1 MTLTV
6 RAEDDGAR
14 LPSQGTN
21 LLELLE
27 DAASGRGSVHFLAS
41 DPEPTP
47 IRALWSASGDAARW
61 ISTKVGAG
69 STVAS
74 VLSNTRSCAIAL
86 LGAWRAGC
94 TVASLPLPGRGMSAE
109 TYLEQLRRFCEA
121 ACVDVLM
128 VDSAHKALVPAAS
141 VPVHAFDEVLSGG
154 PPRALDGGGALVQF
168 TSGSVGTPKGIHL
181 TLDAVGANVAA
192 ILSALEPRSGDSS
205 CSWLP
210 LSHDMGLIGL
220 FLAPIAAGA
229 PRFGHHRLALMAPEM
244 FIANPRSWLRN
255 CSDVG
260 ATFTVVP
267 NFALELAVRTAG
279 RVGPLDLSRLRACIV
294 GSESV
299 RADTLRRFTE
309 TFVPSGFDRRSFC
322 PAYGMAEAT
331 VAVTVVRP
339 DQPWRSISPDSSDG
353 NVVANAKPA
362 SELVSTGPPIDG
374 VDVRVVS
381 EGGAI
386 GPIEVRSASLLD
398 RYLGAELRLT
408 ADGYFPTR
416 DLGMLESGELFVL
429 GRSDEVIIVAG
440 RNVYPADVEAAAVT
454 EPRVRPGCVA
464 AVEAPG
470 GGVAIVAEPRAHGLP
485 MAELTQASGRIRS
498 AVAREL
504 GVGPV
509 TVAFVPRGSL
519 PKTPSGKLRRVSIK
533 SALTQGDAVLTR
545 EDFA

>member
-1 MTLTV
+1 MTLT
-6 RAEDDGAR
+6 ACTEDDGAR
-14 LPSQGTN
+14 LSQGTN

-74 VLSNTRSCAIAL
+74 ILSNTRSCAIAL

-121 ACVDVLM
+121 SCADALM
-128 VDSAHKALVPAAS
+128 VDPAHKALIPTPPAR
-141 VPVHAFDEVLSGG
+141 VHTFEEVFSGG
-154 PPRALDGGGALVQF
+154 PPRSFDGGGALIQF

-181 TLDAVGANVAA
+181 TLDAVGTNVAA

-220 FLAPIAAGA
+220 FLTPIAAGA
-229 PRFGHHRLALMAPEM
+229 PQFGHHRLALMTPEM
-244 FIANPRSWLRN
+244 FITNPGSWLRN

-279 RVGPLDLSRLRACIV
+279 RLRPLDLSRLRACIV

-299 RADTLRRFTE
+299 RAATLRRFTE

-339 DQPWRSISPDSSDG
+339 DQPWRSISPDGSDG
-353 NVVANAKPA
+353 RVVANGKPP

-374 VDVRVVS
+374 VDVRVET

-386 GPIEVRSASLLD
+386 GPIEVRSPSLLD
-398 RYLGAELRLT
+398 HYLAGELRLT

-416 DLGMLESGELFVL
+416 DLGMVESGELFVL

-440 RNVYPADVEAAAVT
+440 RNVYPVDVEAAVT
-454 EPRVRPGCVA
+454 EPTVRRGCVA
-464 AVEAPG
+464 AIEAPG

-485 MAELTQASGRIRS
+485 MAELTKACRLIRS
-498 AVAREL
+498 AVARQL
-504 GVGPV
+504 GVAPV

-519 PKTPSGKLRRVSIK
+519 PKTPSGKLRRASIK

>member
-6 RAEDDGAR
+6 RAEDYGAR

-128 VDSAHKALVPAAS
+128 VDSAHKALIPAAS

-255 CSDVG
+255 CSDVR

-339 DQPWRSISPDSSDG
+339 DQPWRSISPDGSDG

>member
-1 MTLTV
+1 MTLT
-6 RAEDDGAR
+6 ACTEDDGPR
-14 LPSQGTN
+14 LSQGTN
-21 LLELLE
+21 LLELFE

-69 STVAS
+69 STVAC

-109 TYLEQLRRFCEA
+109 TYLEQLRRFCEVSCA
-121 ACVDVLM
+121 DVLM
-128 VDSAHKALVPAAS
+128 VDPAHKALIPTPPVR
-141 VPVHAFDEVLSGG
+141 VHAFDEVLSGG
-154 PPRALDGGGALVQF
+154 PPRPLDRGGALVQF

-181 TLDAVGANVAA
+181 TLDAVGTNVAA

-220 FLAPIAAGA
+220 FLTPIAAGA
-229 PRFGHHRLALMAPEM
+229 PQFGHHRLALMTPEM
-244 FIANPRSWLRN
+244 FITNPGSWLRN

-267 NFALELAVRTAG
+267 NFALELAVRIAG
-279 RVGPLDLSRLRACIV
+279 RLRALDLSRLRACIV

-299 RADTLRRFTE
+299 RAATLRRFTE
-309 TFVPSGFDRRSFC
+309 TFVPYGFDHRSFC

-339 DQPWRSISPDSSDG
+339 DQPWRSISPDGSDG
-353 NVVANAKPA
+353 RVVANGKPA
-362 SELVSTGPPIDG
+362 SELVTTGPPIDG

-381 EGGAI
+381 ERGAI
-386 GPIEVRSASLLD
+386 GQIEVRSPSLLD
-398 RYLGAELRLT
+398 RYLGTELHLT

-416 DLGMLESGELFVL
+416 DLGMLEGGELFVL

-440 RNVYPADVEAAAVT
+440 RNVYPADIEAAVP
-454 EPRVRPGCVA
+454 EPTVRRGCVA

-485 MAELTQASGRIRS
+485 SAELTKACRLIRS
-498 AVAREL
+498 AVARQL
-504 GVGPV
+504 GVAPV

-533 SALTQGDAVLTR
+533 RELTQGDAVLTR
-545 EDFA
+545 EDFV